1 MIASKHKRW
10 VRNQNH
16 CIFETRII
24 GFLVLA
30 AYSCASVYA
39 ADLPAGA
46 TPGGALPNLNDEIT
60 EPFVYPDPTFAPD
73 KAEEIRAEDIDA
85 PRLQVRGFRIN
96 GVKPHEKLGIN
107 QESIERLVLSSA
119 KELVAGEASRGF
131 TLSMFESINIA
142 IGRYYREKGF
152 FLARAYIPEQKV
164 EEGIVTINIVEGFID
179 QIVFSG
185 NDLYSVE
192 QLQDVF
198 DRLKGEAI
206 FLDNVESAAFI
217 ANDFPGMSA
226 NVLFGPGLEPGS
238 AALQVNVEE
247 ETSDAYIT
255 FDNYGSTFTGENRL
269 RGNYQLYNVFG
280 QADRIDLN
288 GIYTF
293 DPQNSIYYDFAY
305 QQPLLDNRY
314 LVGGS
319 YNANAF
325 DVGGNLTDLGINGKS
340 TILRGFMT
348 RIISRGRAAR
358 ITTAVDLS
366 LKLAESKVIST
377 LDSRDKLTVIG
388 FSADYAGTSWSSSRA
403 YQQISA
409 KLSIG
414 LADFFGSMDS
424 TGDGLS
430 GRRGDIQERAGGDFT
445 KLNIDY
451 LRVSRLTE
459 FQSLL
464 LRFSGQTSSDLLTSL
479 EQFSL
484 GGPDTVRAYP
494 VAEALVDKAW
504 LLSAEWQADASPEIP
519 QTWLNKLQFSIFYDY
534 ATGKLNDPLTNDISS
549 ISLSGLG
556 FGVQV
561 VPFNKFT
568 AKMQY
573 AIDLG
578 DEPSENQS
586 LPFYFTLQYDF

>member
-1 MIASKHKRW
+1 MKFTFIKKCWILIAALILIDHSL
-10 VRNQNH
+10 
-16 CIFETRII
+16 F
-24 GFLVLA
+24 
-30 AYSCASVYA
+30 A

-46 TPGGALPNLNDEIT
+46 TAGGALPKLNDEIT
-60 EPFVYPDPTFAPD
+60 EPFVYPEPTFAND
-73 KAEEIRAEDIDA
+73 QAEQIRPEDVDA

-96 GVKPHEKLGIN
+96 GVKPHEKVGIT
-107 QESIERLVLSSA
+107 QETIERLVVSTA
-119 KELVAGEASRGF
+119 KKLVAGEASRGF

-142 IGRYYREKGF
+142 ISRYYREKGF

-164 EEGIVTINIVEGFID
+164 EDGIVAINIVEGFID

-185 NDLYSVE
+185 NRLYSDE
-192 QLQDVF
+192 QLQELF
-198 DRLKGEAI
+198 YPLKGEAI
-206 FLDNVESAAFI
+206 FLDSVEGAVFI
-217 ANDFPGMSA
+217 ANDFPGLKA

-238 AALQVNVEE
+238 AALQVNAEE
-247 ETSDAYIT
+247 ETSKAYFT

-269 RGNYQLYNVFG
+269 RGNYQLYNLFG
-280 QADRIDLN
+280 NAERIDLN

-293 DPQNSIYYDFAY
+293 DPQNSIYYDMAY

-325 DVGGNLTDLGINGKS
+325 DVGGNLTDLGINGIS

-348 RIISRGRAAR
+348 RIISRGRTAR
-358 ITTAVDLS
+358 ITAAVDLS
-366 LKLAESKVIST
+366 LKAAESRVVDT
-377 LDSRDKLTVIG
+377 LDSEDKLTVIG
-388 FSADYAGTSWSSSRA
+388 LSANYAGTSWSNSRA

-414 LADFFGSMDS
+414 LADFLGSMDS
-424 TGDGLS
+424 NGDGLS
-430 GRRGDIQERAGGDFT
+430 GRRGETQERAGGDFT

-464 LRFSGQTSSDLLTSL
+464 LRFSAQTSSDLLTSL

-494 VAEALVDKAW
+494 VAESLVDKAW
-504 LLSAEWQADASPEIP
+504 LFSAEWQADASPEIP

-534 ATGKLNDPLTNDISS
+534 ASGSLNDPLTNDIASV
-549 ISLSGLG
+549 SLSGLG
-556 FGVQV
+556 FGIRV

-573 AIDLG
+573 AFDLG

-586 LPFYFTLQYDF
+586 LPFYFSLQYDF